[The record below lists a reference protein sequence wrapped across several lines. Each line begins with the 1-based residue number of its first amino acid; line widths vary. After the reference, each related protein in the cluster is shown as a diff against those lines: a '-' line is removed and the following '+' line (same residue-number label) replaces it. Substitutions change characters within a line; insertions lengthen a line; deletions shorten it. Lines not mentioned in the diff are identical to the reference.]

1 MRVSCPAKINLHLRV
16 GRKRPA
22 DGFHPLLTWMTTVG
36 LFDTL
41 TLNESTPEPDAPGA
55 AVARPGEVLR
65 LRSDLPGLACDS
77 SNLVVRAAN
86 AFAVAAGTDDDDD
99 NRVDEVVPGGGD
111 AGRQAAGAGGGEGT
125 GVDAAIDGPVG
136 RPRARVDGEVTRVR
150 PVDAFLAKQIP
161 LGAGLGGG
169 SADAAA
175 TLRGLNALWHAGWSN
190 DRLAKLAATL
200 GSDVPFFL
208 HGPSSVCT
216 GRGERV
222 SPVPPP
228 ALARWAVLVL
238 PDLHMPTAEVYRRFD
253 ALGLGHDDAIARVP
267 DWNDWAMLPA
277 DDLMPR
283 LVNDL
288 EQPAFEIRPELGRLR
303 ERIELAL
310 ARPVRMSGSG
320 SCLFTLCDGQS
331 EAECWARGS
340 VEHFGVRGI
349 AVQLCPAVADDLNGT
364 FARA

>member
-41 TLNESTPEPDAPGA
+41 TLDESTPTPDAPGA
-55 AVARPGEVLR
+55 AIARPGEVLR
-65 LRSDLPGLACDS
+65 LRSDWPGLACDS
-77 SNLVVRAAN
+77 SNLVVRAAH
-86 AFAVAAGTDDDDD
+86 AFAAAAGTDDD
-99 NRVDEVVPGGGD
+99 VAGGGN
-111 AGRQAAGAGGGEGT
+111 ANVKAAGAGGGKGT
-125 GVDAAIDGPVG
+125 GVDDAIDGPVG
-136 RPRARVDGEVTRVR
+136 RPRARVDGEVARVR
-150 PVDAFLAKQIP
+150 PVDAFLAKRIP

-175 TLRGLNALWHAGWSN
+175 TLRGLNALWRAGWSN
-190 DRLAKLAATL
+190 DRLAKLAAAL

-222 SPVPPP
+222 SPVPP
-228 ALARWAVLVL
+228 AAARWAVLVL
-238 PDLHMPTAEVYRRFD
+238 PDVHMSTAEVYRRFD
-253 ALGLGHDDAIARVP
+253 ALDLGYDDAIARP
-267 DWNDWAMLPA
+267 PAWTEWASLPT
-277 DDLMPR
+277 DELMPR

-320 SCLFTLCDGQS
+320 SSLFALFDEQP
-331 EAECWARGS
+331 EAHARAEMMGNT
-340 VEHFGVRGI
+340 FGVRAI
-349 AVQLCPAVADDLNGT
+349 AVQLCPAVAGDLNRT
-364 FARA
+364 FTRA

>member
-1 MRVSCPAKINLHLRV
+1 MRVCCPAKINLHLRV
-16 GRKRPA
+16 GRRRPA
-22 DGFHPLLTWMTTVG
+22 DGYHPLLTWMTTVG

-41 TLNESTPEPDAPGA
+41 TLDESTTTAPDAPGA
-55 AVARPGEVLR
+55 AIAPAGEVLR
-65 LRSDLPGLACDS
+65 LRSDGPGLACDS

-86 AFAVAAGTDDDDD
+86 AFAAAVGTDGHDDI
-99 NRVDEVVPGGGD
+99 VPGGGD
-111 AGRQAAGAGGGEGT
+111 AGREAAGAAGGERS
-125 GVDAAIDGPVG
+125 GVDTAHVNGPVG

-190 DRLAKLAATL
+190 DRLAELAATL

-208 HGPSSVCT
+208 YGPSSVCT

-222 SPVPPP
+222 APVPPP
-228 ALARWAVLVL
+228 AVARWAVLVL
-238 PDLHMPTAEVYRRFD
+238 PDVHMPTADVYRRFD
-253 ALGLGHDDAIARVP
+253 ALDLGCDDAIGRPP
-267 DWNDWAMLPA
+267 DWNEWATLPA
-277 DDLMPR
+277 DELMPR

-288 EQPAFEIRPELGRLR
+288 ERPAFEIRPALGRLR

-310 ARPVRMSGSG
+310 RRPVRMSGSG
-320 SCLFTLCDGQS
+320 SSLFTLCDEPS
-331 EAECWARGS
+331 EAECRARES
-340 VEHFGVRGI
+340 VDHFGVRAI